1 MAGGVPFIPANPSWG
16 FQLPATAFGTLL
28 FQVIPP
34 GPSADGVPF
43 MLGPVA
49 GGGGR
54 PNWWTNGSFTH
65 VTDLIVTCSTTLNL
79 ITLQRPLN
87 WTTLGAAMAKNTTAI
102 TLTDDPGVYSTN
114 YRYPLPGLPW
124 NPPGTV
130 NTTGNSPPLTDNA
143 LATND
148 YICFQLADGSWH
160 ASMIASGTF
169 GGGNI
174 VMTTGTP
181 NFALATAPAGTPV
194 FWFGLSTDSEPAT
207 RMPHLFYLPVASTQ
221 RVNALAGWG
230 GNASA
235 VGGGGGASTGYGYPS
250 LFPGEP
256 MLIYNPNATATTTV
270 DYVGGYYGKF

>member
-1 MAGGVPFIPANPSWG
+1 MPGVPTIPSNSAFG
-16 FQLPATAFGTLL
+16 MQLPATAFGTVL
-28 FQVIPP
+28 FNVIPP

-43 MLGPVA
+43 MLGSVA
-49 GGGGR
+49 GANGR
-54 PNWWTNGSFTH
+54 PNWWTQGYFTH
-65 VTDLIVTCSTTLNL
+65 VTDLIVTCSTTANI

-114 YRYPLPGLPW
+114 YRYPLPGAVW
-124 NPPGTV
+124 NPPGTT
-130 NTTGNSPPLTDNA
+130 NAASAAPPLTDNA

-148 YICFQLADGSWH
+148 YICFQLSDGTWH
-160 ASMIASGTF
+160 VSMIASGTF

-181 NFALATAPAGTPV
+181 NFAAATAPIGTPV
-194 FWFGLSTDSEPAT
+194 FWFGLSTDTSPQT
-207 RMPHLFYLPVASTQ
+207 RVAHLFCTPIVSTQ
-221 RVNALAGWG
+221 KMNVLAGWG

-235 VGGGGGASTGYGYPS
+235 VGGGGGCSTGYGYPT

-256 MLIYNPNATATTTV
+256 MLVYNPNATATTTV
-270 DYVGGYYGKF
+270 DFIGGFYGKF